1 MAHAYTP
8 GLQVTA
14 HTTLRKE
21 RILPLKGE
29 VLAKEGDQVK
39 GTDIVARTDLPGD
52 IDIVNMAYE
61 LGCEPKEMKAKM
73 TVGEGDTVTEGQ
85 VIAKSSSFFGLFKR
99 EVCAPSDGTVETI
112 SEITGKVLIRKRPL
126 PVEVTAYIDG
136 TVVEV
141 RPQEGVVVE
150 SPAAFIQGIIG
161 VGGEVHGP
169 IRVLVDAPDAML
181 VPEMVDETCAGAVI
195 VGGRLVTA
203 EALRKAQSL
212 GVAAVVVGGIHD
224 VDLEGYLG
232 YSLGVA
238 ITGHEELGTT
248 LVVTE
253 GFGEI
258 PMAARTFEL
267 LRSHEGRMASCNGA
281 TQIRAGVIRPEIA
294 IPLEGAPEAVA
305 AAAGTMSIGDTLRI
319 IREPSFG
326 VLAQV
331 TDLPP
336 ELIASP
342 TGAKVRALTVRLPDG
357 SELTLPR
364 ANVEVIVS

>member
-21 RILPLKGE
+21 RILPLRGE
-29 VLAKEGDQVK
+29 VLVKEGDRVR
-39 GTDIVARTDLPGD
+39 GTDVVARTELPGD
-52 IDIVNMAYE
+52 VDIINMAYD

-73 TVGEGDTVTEGQ
+73 VVAEGDAVTAGQ
-85 VIAKSSSFFGLFKR
+85 VLARTSSFFGLLKR
-99 EVCAPSDGTVETI
+99 DVCAPSDGTVETV
-112 SEITGKVLIRKRPL
+112 SEITGKVIIRKPPL

-136 TVVEV
+136 TVVEI

-150 SPAAFIQGIIG
+150 APAAFIQGIIG

-169 IRVLVDAPDAML
+169 IKVVVDTADDVLQ
-181 VPEMVDETCAGAVI
+181 PERIDDSCKGAVI

-203 EALRKAQSL
+203 DALRRAQSL

-232 YSLGVA
+232 YPLGVA
-238 ITGHEELGTT
+238 ITGHEDLGTT
-248 LVVTE
+248 VVITE

-258 PMAARTFEL
+258 RMAQRTFEL
-267 LRSHEGRMASCNGA
+267 LGSHEGQRASCNGA
-281 TQIRAGVIRPEIA
+281 TQIRAGVIRPEVA
-294 IPLEGAPEAVA
+294 IPLEGAADVVA
-305 AAAGTMSIGDTLRI
+305 PTGGTMAIGDTVRI
-319 IREPSFG
+319 IREPFFG

-331 TDLPP
+331 TALPP
-336 ELIASP
+336 ELVTIP
-342 TGAKVRALTVRLPDG
+342 TEAKVRALTVRLPDG
-357 SELTLPR
+357 EELTLPR

>member
-29 VLAKEGDQVK
+29 VLAKEGDRVR
-39 GTDIVARTDLPGD
+39 GTDVVARTELPGD

-73 TVGEGDTVTEGQ
+73 TVGEGDPVTAGQ
-85 VIAKSSSFFGLFKR
+85 VIARTSSMFGLFKR
-99 EVCAPSDGTVETI
+99 DICAPGDGTVETV
-112 SEITGKVLIRKRPL
+112 STITGKVLIRKPPL

-136 TVVEV
+136 VVVEV
-141 RPQEGVVVE
+141 RPEEGVVVE

-169 IRVLVDAPDAML
+169 IRVVVDGADGMLSPDLVD
-181 VPEMVDETCAGAVI
+181 ESCAGAVI

-203 EALRKAQSL
+203 DALRRAQSL

-232 YSLGVA
+232 YPLGVA
-238 ITGHEELGTT
+238 ITGHEDLGTT
-248 LVVTE
+248 VVVTE

-258 PMAARTFEL
+258 RMADRTFAL
-267 LRSHEGRMASCNGA
+267 LRQHEGRMASCNGA

-294 IPLEGAPEAVA
+294 IPLEGAADTVA
-305 AAAGTMSIGDTLRI
+305 ATGGSMSIGDTVRI
-319 IREPSFG
+319 IREPAFG
-326 VLAQV
+326 ALAQV
-331 TDLPP
+331 TALPP
-336 ELIASP
+336 ELIAIP
-342 TGAKVRALTVRLPDG
+342 TEAKVRTLTVRLPDG